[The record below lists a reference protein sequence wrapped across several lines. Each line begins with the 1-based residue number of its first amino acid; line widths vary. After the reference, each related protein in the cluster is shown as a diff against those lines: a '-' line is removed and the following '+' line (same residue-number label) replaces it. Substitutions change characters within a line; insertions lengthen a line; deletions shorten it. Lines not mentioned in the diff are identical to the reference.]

1 MDLRQITMQAIEV
14 IRDTAGFIKHSG
26 GGGTREFTTKD
37 LNSFVTEIDLAAE
50 KMLVEGLRK
59 IDPRAGF
66 ITEEAANQPGKSS
79 NTWVI
84 DPLDGTTNFIH
95 GILVCAISVAYMQD
109 GQPVI
114 GIVHDIFHD
123 ECFYAWQNGGAY
135 LNGASIQ
142 VKQTKKFNDALMA
155 TGFPYYDFGR
165 KEMYLEL
172 LGYFMENT
180 RGIRRL
186 GSAAID
192 LAYVACG
199 RFDVFYETTLNI
211 WDVAAGVVLVQEAG
225 GMVSDFKG
233 GADYLSGGEIIAS
246 GKPLMKEMIGLTSVY
261 YQ

>member
-14 IRDTAGFIKHSG
+14 VRDTAGFIKNS
-26 GGGTREFTTKD
+26 TEAESRAFETKG
-37 LNSFVTEIDLAAE
+37 LNSFVTKIDLAAE
-50 KMLVEGLRK
+50 KKLVQGLLA
-59 IDPRAGF
+59 IDPQAGF
-66 ITEEAANQPGKSS
+66 ITEEAENQSGKSS

-95 GILVCAISVAYMQD
+95 GIPVCAISVAYMHD
-109 GQPVI
+109 ERPVT
-114 GIVHDIFHD
+114 GIIYDIFRD

-135 LNGASIQ
+135 LNETPIQ
-142 VKQTKKFNDALMA
+142 VKQSNKFSDALMA

-225 GMVSDFKG
+225 GEVADFKG
-233 GADYLSGGEIIAS
+233 GNDYLTGGEIIAS

>member
-1 MDLRQITMQAIEV
+1 MDFRKITVQAIDV
-14 IRDTAGFIKHSG
+14 IREVAGFIKAS
-26 GGGTREFTTKD
+26 TEVENRVFETKG
-37 LNSFVTEIDLAAE
+37 LNSFVTKIDLAAE
-50 KMLVEGLRK
+50 KKLVHGLSA
-59 IDPRAGF
+59 IDPKAGF
-66 ITEEAANQPGKSS
+66 ITEEAENRAGNSS

-95 GILVCAISVAYMQD
+95 GIPVCSISVAYMQD

-123 ECFYAWQNGGAY
+123 ECFFAWKNGGAFV
-135 LNGASIQ
+135 NNKPIHVTETGTFS
-142 VKQTKKFNDALMA
+142 DALMA

-165 KEMYLEL
+165 KKMYLEL

-199 RFDVFYETTLNI
+199 RFDIFYETTLNI
-211 WDVAAGVVLVQEAG
+211 WDVAAGVILVQEAG
-225 GMVSDFKG
+225 GVVSDFKG
-233 GADYLSGGEIIAS
+233 GDDYLTGGEIIAS
-246 GKPLMKEMIGLTSVY
+246 GKPLMQHMLDLTSKY